1 MEDGSWERKDTLKF
15 EDDGELAFLEHL
27 SPILGLCLH
36 FLSFAVTWRWARM
49 HTSSALYS
57 FFVHLSSC
65 IPPPSLVKN
74 FFREMCSIV
83 VVRLNASLYTPFVWK
98 SLPPSLLNPD
108 FFHLHLLT
116 SHEKFFRNRS
126 MMKVSSN
133 AVDYASITNSVK
145 QRSPSPSLCLSREG
159 IECIGT
165 TSHCNGIEIS
175 RKSLRDKM
183 TIENANSF

>member
-57 FFVHLSSC
+57 FSVHLSSC

-108 FFHLHLLT
+108 FSICTRWPHTRNSFATEVWWKFPRMLSTMHRSWILL
-116 SHEKFFRNRS
+116 
-126 MMKVSSN
+126 SN
-133 AVDYASITNSVK
+133 ALPLPLSV
-145 QRSPSPSLCLSREG
+145 SLGKGLS
-159 IECIGT
+159 
-165 TSHCNGIEIS
+165 
-175 RKSLRDKM
+175 
-183 TIENANSF
+183 A